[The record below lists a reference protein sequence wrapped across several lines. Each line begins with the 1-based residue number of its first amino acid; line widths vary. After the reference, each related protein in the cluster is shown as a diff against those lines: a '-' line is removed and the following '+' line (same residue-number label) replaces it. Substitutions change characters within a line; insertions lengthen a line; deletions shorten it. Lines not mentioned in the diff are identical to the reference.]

1 MDNTRDDILLHYGM
15 PRRSGRYP
23 WGSGE
28 NPYQHTDDFL
38 SRVEELKK
46 DKFIFTDP
54 ETGKKYTGDLAI
66 AKSMGMN
73 STEFRARYS
82 VAINERRKL
91 QYDRAMALKADGHN
105 NTEIAKI
112 MGLPGE
118 SSVRS
123 LMNESSVG
131 RMTEAQKTANQIKK
145 MIDEHGMV
153 DVGKGQAANLGI
165 SDTRLTE
172 ALYILNAEGYP
183 VYGAGIP
190 QVTNPGKQTNMKVI
204 CTPGTEHKEIYN
216 FEKIYNPSDEFVSH
230 DGGETFDP
238 KFVYPKSMDSKRLQ
252 IRYAEDGG
260 IDKDGVIELRRGVD
274 DLDLGGSL
282 YSQVRIMVDGTHY
295 LKGMAV
301 YGDNMPDGVDV
312 IFNTNKSKG
321 VPALGPKDNT
331 VLKPIKNDPDNPFGS
346 LIKEG
351 VNDPDIPDSKIGGQ
365 SYYYDKNGN
374 KQLSLINKRADE
386 GDWDQWSKKLP
397 SQFLSKQPIKLI
409 NQQLGLEVA
418 SKKEEL
424 ADILAVN
431 NPVVKQSLLKSYS
444 DDCDS
449 AAVHLQAAAL
459 PRQRYQVIL
468 PLRTIGDNEVFA
480 PNYNDGEKVALVRYP
495 HGGTFEIPIL
505 KVNNKNK
512 EAVDILGKTPK
523 DAVGIS
529 KNVADRLSGADFDGD
544 TVMVIPI
551 KNTKIQ
557 SSPPLEGLKGFD
569 PKLEYAGVP
578 GKFKPMKD
586 TQKQMGVVSNLI
598 TDMTIKGAPSKDIEK
613 AVKHSMVVIDAE
625 KHGLDWKRSEKEND
639 IPLLKKKWQGHYDE
653 EGKYHEGASTLISM
667 AKSQQTVP
675 KRRGN
680 PEINKETGEQT
691 WKNAYDKD
699 LYYVDKKGNVQMRTQ
714 KSTKMA
720 EAKDARS
727 LISDVNSLVEVSYA
741 AYANEMKKLAN
752 TARKEMVNSGKHTY
766 SAEAA
771 KIYKKEV
778 DHLNAQL
785 NEAEK
790 NAPRERQAQL
800 ISNSIVATK
809 RKENPEATKE
819 QIKKWGQQALVAARV
834 KVGAKRTTI
843 DISDREWEAIQKGAV
858 SQNKLTK
865 IVNHTDIDK
874 LRELA
879 TPKEYKNTVTSAKQA
894 RMQAMKKSGYTTSE
908 IAKAMGYSTSTV
920 SKYINQ

>member
-1 MDNTRDDILLHYGM
+1 MNTRDDILQHYGM

-46 DKFIFTDP
+46 QGFTYTDP
-54 ETGKKYTGDLAI
+54 ETGKHYKGDLAI

-82 VAINERRKL
+82 VATNERRQL
-91 QYDRAMALKADGHN
+91 MYDRAKALKEDGKN
-105 NTEIAKI
+105 ATEIARI

-123 LMNESSVG
+123 LLNSNSVG
-131 RMTEAQKTANQIKK
+131 RMTEAQKTANQLKK

-153 DVGKGQAANLGI
+153 DVGKGQSYNLGV

-172 ALYILNAEGYP
+172 ALYILQAQGYP

-190 QVTNPGKQTNMKVI
+190 QVTNPGKQTNMKVV
-204 CTPGTEHKEIYN
+204 CAPGTEHKEIYQ
-216 FEKIYNPSDEFVSH
+216 FDKIYNPSEEWVSH

-238 KFVYPKSMDSKRLQ
+238 KFVYPKSLNSSRLK

-282 YSQVRIMVDGTHY
+282 YSQVRIMVDGSHY

-312 IFNTNKSKG
+312 IFNTNKPKG
-321 VPALGPKDNT
+321 TPMLGPKDNS
-331 VLKPIKNDPDNPFGS
+331 VLKPVKNDPDNPFGS
-346 LIKEG
+346 LIKDG
-351 VNDPDIPDSKIGGQ
+351 VNDPDIPDSKTGGQ
-365 SYYYDKNGN
+365 SYYYDKDGN
-374 KQLSLINKRADE
+374 KQLSLINKTRDE
-386 GDWDQWSKKLP
+386 GDWGQWSKKLP

-418 SKKEEL
+418 SKKDEL

-431 NPVVKQSLLKSYS
+431 NPVVRNSLLKSYS

-449 AAVHLQAAAL
+449 AAVHLQAASL
-459 PRQRYQVIL
+459 PRQKYQVIL
-468 PLRTIGDNEVFA
+468 PLTSISDKEVYA

-505 KVNNKNK
+505 KVNNKNEEGGK
-512 EAVDILGKTPK
+512 VIGKTPK
-523 DAVGIS
+523 DAIGIN

-551 KNTKIQ
+551 KNSKIT
-557 SSPPLEGLKGFD
+557 STPPLSGLKGFD

-598 TDMTIKGAPSKDIEK
+598 TDMTIKGAPIEDIEK
-613 AVKHSMVVIDAE
+613 AVRHSMVVIDAE
-625 KHGLDWKRSEKEND
+625 KHGLDWKRSEKDNS
-639 IPLLKKKWQGHYDE
+639 IALLKKTWQGHVGDD
-653 EGKYHEGASTLISM
+653 GKYHEGASTLISL
-667 AKSQQTVP
+667 AKSQATVP

-680 PEINKETGEQT
+680 PDIDKETGELK

-699 LYYVDKKGNVQMRTQ
+699 LYFIDKNGNTQMRKQ

-727 LISDVNSLVEVSYA
+727 LISDVHSPVEVSYA
-741 AYANEMKKLAN
+741 NFANEMKALGN
-752 TARKEMVNSGKHTY
+752 QARKVMVNSDKHQY
-766 SAEAA
+766 NAEAA
-771 KIYKKEV
+771 KKYKAQV
-778 DHLNAQL
+778 DRLDAAL
-785 NEAEK
+785 SAAEM
-790 NAPRERQAQL
+790 NAPKERQAQL
-800 ISNSIVATK
+800 IANSIVATK
-809 RKENPEATKE
+809 KKENPEATKE
-819 QIKKWGQQALVAARV
+819 QVKKWGQQALVAARAR
-834 KVGAKRTTI
+834 VGAKRTTV
-843 DISDREWEAIQKGAV
+843 DISEKEWEAIQAGAI
-858 SQNKLTK
+858 SANKLSK

-879 TPKEYKNTVTSAKQA
+879 TPKEYKNTVSEAKQA
-894 RMQAMKKSGYTTSE
+894 RMKSMKSSGYTTAE
-908 IAKAMGYSTSTV
+908 IAKMLGVSTSTV
-920 SKYINQ
+920 SKYL

>member
-1 MDNTRDDILLHYGM
+1 MNTRDDILMHYGM

-23 WGSGE
+23 WGSGD

-38 SRVEELKK
+38 SRVDELKRQG
-46 DKFIFTDP
+46 FTYTDP
-54 ETGKKYTGDLAI
+54 ETGKHYKGDLAI

-82 VAINERRKL
+82 VATNERRQL
-91 QYDRAMALKADGHN
+91 LYDRAKALKEDGKN
-105 NTEIAKI
+105 PTEIARI

-123 LMNESSVG
+123 LLNSNSVG
-131 RMTEAQKTANQIKK
+131 RMTEAQKTAEQIKK

-153 DVGKGQAANLGI
+153 DVGKGQSYNLGV

-172 ALYILNAEGYP
+172 ALYILQAQGYP
-183 VYGAGIP
+183 IYGAGIP

-204 CTPGTEHKEIYN
+204 CPPGTEHKEIYQ
-216 FEKIYNPSDEFVSH
+216 FDKIYNPSDDLVSH
-230 DGGETFDP
+230 DDGVTFDP
-238 KFVYPKSMDSKRLQ
+238 KYVYPKSMDSSRLK

-282 YSQVRIMVDGTHY
+282 YSQVRIMVDNSHY

-312 IFNTNKSKG
+312 IFNTNKPKG
-321 VPALGPKDNT
+321 TPALGPKDNT

-351 VNDPDIPDSKIGGQ
+351 INDPDIPDSKIGGQ
-365 SYYYDKNGN
+365 SYYYDKDGK

-418 SKKEEL
+418 SKKDEL

-431 NPVVKQSLLKSYS
+431 NPVIRNTLLKSYS

-468 PLRTIGDNEVFA
+468 PLTSISDNEVYA
-480 PNYNDGEKVALVRYP
+480 PNYNNGEKVALVRYP

-505 KVNNKNK
+505 KVNNKN
-512 EAVDILGKTPK
+512 EEGGRVLGKTPK

-551 KNTKIQ
+551 KNSKIT
-557 SSPPLEGLKGFD
+557 STPPLAGLKGFD

-598 TDMTIKGAPSKDIEK
+598 TDMTIKGAPIEDIEK
-613 AVKHSMVVIDAE
+613 AVRHSMVVIDAE
-625 KHGLDWKRSEKEND
+625 KHGLDWKRSEKDNS
-639 IPLLKKKWQGHYDE
+639 IALLKKNWQGHTGDD
-653 EGKYHEGASTLISM
+653 GKYHEGASTLISM
-667 AKSQQTVP
+667 AKSQASVP

-680 PEINKETGEQT
+680 PDIDEKTGNLI

-699 LYYVDKKGNVQMRTQ
+699 LYYVDKKGNVNMRKQ
-714 KSTKMA
+714 ISTKMA
-720 EAKDARS
+720 ETKDART
-727 LISDVNSLVEVSYA
+727 LISDVRSPVEVSYA
-741 AYANEMKKLAN
+741 NFANEMKGLAN
-752 TARKEMVNSGKHTY
+752 KARLEIVHSEKHSY
-766 SAEAA
+766 NADAA
-771 KIYKKEV
+771 KKYKKEV
-778 DHLNAQL
+778 DRLDAAL
-785 NEAEK
+785 SEAEK
-790 NAPRERQAQL
+790 NAPKERQAQL
-800 ISNSIVATK
+800 IANSVVATK
-809 RKENPEATKE
+809 KKENPGATKE
-819 QIKKWGQQALVAARV
+819 QVKKWGQQALVSARAR
-834 KVGAKRTTI
+834 VGAKRTTV
-843 DISDREWEAIQKGAV
+843 DISDKELEAIQAGAV
-858 SQNKLTK
+858 SANKLKK

-874 LRELA
+874 LKELF
-879 TPKEYKNTVTSAKQA
+879 TPRDYKNTVSPAKQA
-894 RMQAMKKSGYTTSE
+894 RMKSMKNSGYTTSE
-908 IAKAMGYSTSTV
+908 IAKTLGVSTATIN
-920 SKYINQ
+920 KYL

>member
-1 MDNTRDDILLHYGM
+1 MNTRDDILMHYGM

-38 SRVEELKK
+38 SRVEQLKK
-46 DKFIFTDP
+46 ENFIFTDP
-54 ETGKKYTGDLAI
+54 ETGKTYKGDLAI

-82 VAINERRKL
+82 VAINERRQRQVDQIKS
-91 QYDRAMALKADGHN
+91 LKEDGLS
-105 NTEIAKI
+105 NTDIAKKL
-112 MGLPGE
+112 GLAGE
-118 SSVRS
+118 STVRS
-123 LMNESSVG
+123 LLNESSMG
-131 RMTEAQKTANQIKK
+131 RMTEAQKTADFIKK

-153 DVGKGQAANLGI
+153 DVGKGQAANLNV

-172 ALYILNAEGYP
+172 ALYILQAQGYP

-204 CTPGTEHKEIYN
+204 CAPGTEHKEIYQ
-216 FEKIYNPSDEFVSH
+216 FDKIYNPSDEFVSH

-238 KFVYPKSMDSKRLQ
+238 KYVYPKSMNSNRLQ
-252 IRYAEDGG
+252 IRYAEEGG

-301 YGDNMPDGVDV
+301 YADDLPPGID
-312 IFNTNKSKG
+312 IRFNTNKPKG
-321 VPALGPKDNT
+321 TPALGPKDNT
-331 VLKPIKNDPDNPFGS
+331 VLKPIKKDPDNPFGA

-351 VNDPDIPDSKIGGQ
+351 INDPDIPDSKIGGQ
-365 SYYYDKNGN
+365 SYYIDKDGN
-374 KQLSLINKRADE
+374 KQLSLINKTRDE
-386 GDWDQWSKKLP
+386 GDWGLWAKKLP

-409 NQQLGLEVA
+409 NQQLGLDVA
-418 SKKEEL
+418 DKKGEL
-424 ADILAVN
+424 DDILAVN
-431 NPVVKQSLLKSYS
+431 NPVVKRALLKSYS

-449 AAVHLQAAAL
+449 AAVHLQAASL
-459 PRQRYQVIL
+459 PRQKYQVIL
-468 PLRTIGDNEVFA
+468 PLTSIKDDEVYA
-480 PNYNDGEKVALVRYP
+480 PNFNNGEKVALVRFP
-495 HGGTFEIPIL
+495 HGGTFEIPVL

-512 EAVDILGKTPK
+512 EGNDILGSTPK
-523 DAVGIS
+523 DAVGIN
-529 KNVADRLSGADFDGD
+529 KKVADRLSGADFDGD

-551 KNTKIQ
+551 KNNKIS
-557 SSPPLEGLKGFD
+557 SSPPLKGLEGFD

-598 TDMTIKGAPSKDIEK
+598 TDMTIKGAPTEDIEK
-613 AVKHSMVVIDAE
+613 AVRHSMVVIDAE
-625 KHGLDWKRSEKEND
+625 KHGLDWKRSEKDND

-653 EGKYHEGASTLISM
+653 DGKYKEGASTLISM
-667 AKSQQTVP
+667 AKSQKTVL

-680 PEINKETGEQT
+680 PDISKETGEVT

-699 LYYVDKKGNVQMRTQ
+699 LYYVDKNGVTKMRTQ

-727 LISDVNSLVEVSYA
+727 LISDVKSPVEVAYA
-741 AYANEMKKLAN
+741 NYANEMKQLAN
-752 TARKEMVNSGKHTY
+752 TARKEMVNSEKHLY
-766 SAEAA
+766 SADAA
-771 KIYKKEV
+771 KKYKTEV
-778 DHLNAQL
+778 AHLDAQL
-785 NEAEK
+785 NAAEK

-800 ISNSIVATK
+800 IANSVVATK
-809 RKENPEATKE
+809 KKENPEATKE

-834 KVGAKRTTI
+834 KVGAHRTTI
-843 DISDREWEAIQKGAV
+843 DISDKEWEAIQAGAV
-858 SQNKLTK
+858 SENKLTK
-865 IVNHTDIDK
+865 IINHTDIDK
-874 LRELA
+874 VRELA
-879 TPKEYKNTVTSAKQA
+879 TPRDYKNTITPTKQA
-894 RMQAMKKSGYTTSE
+894 RIQSMKNSGYTTSE
-908 IAKAMGYSTSTV
+908 IAKVMGVSTSTV
-920 SKYINQ
+920 SKYVK